1 MKTVKCMSWSMCYNH
16 GIFKSLFI
24 RGGSGLSPTRARA
37 RPSRFFDVFRVP
49 EPEVFESGLGPTWP
63 EPERKARGY
72 PKITFLQSRFLQ
84 LTSIH
89 SGFCLKILKWYT
101 PKWPSPLEYVDY
113 THDCQETCDFK
124 VRAKLATENRRNRQK
139 AKIRQNCLS

>member
-1 MKTVKCMSWSMCYNH
+1 MD
-16 GIFKSLFI
+16 I

-84 LTSIH
+84 LASIN
-89 SGFCLKILKWYT
+89 SRFCLTILDCYK
-101 PKWPSPLEYVDY
+101 PKLPYP
-113 THDCQETCDFK
+113 
-124 VRAKLATENRRNRQK
+124 
-139 AKIRQNCLS
+139 